1 MATRARQDSPAS
13 ASYWAGMSATTAP
26 GPREGRR
33 ITLGQTTRT
42 VLTVAAIVGLIYLC
56 WLLREVLL
64 LAILAVFVAVALSA
78 PVSLVQRRLHLPRAL
93 AILVVYALI
102 GVVLLGIGLIV
113 IPPLV
118 DEFTSFLRAVPGYV
132 RDLQDSEL
140 IARWDREYGIVAQ
153 LEAEAKNLPSI
164 VGGALAELETVTVA
178 AVERV
183 VELIA
188 ILAVAFLLLI
198 DAPRLTSF
206 VYRELAPDERRA
218 RRVGEETSKAVGGYV
233 AGVFAVALLAGI
245 VSFLVMTL
253 LGIPYAVPLAVQMA
267 FFAILP
273 LVGSTIGAA
282 VIAVVAAFEGP
293 GTAVAWIL
301 FWVVYQQTETH
312 VLGPLVYRR
321 AVDMS
326 PALVILSVLA
336 GGTLLGVLGALLA
349 IPAAA
354 TIQILVREWWRGRRG
369 AEPAGDTPPAPA

>member
-1 MATRARQDSPAS
+1 MPAIP
-13 ASYWAGMSATTAP
+13 AP
-26 GPREGRR
+26 GPRRGPK
-33 ITLGQTTRT
+33 ITVGHTTRT

-78 PVSLVQRRLHLPRAL
+78 PVNLLERRLKLPRAL
-93 AILVVYALI
+93 AILAVFAGI
-102 GVVLLGIGLIV
+102 GAAIVGIGLIV
-113 IPPLV
+113 LPPLI
-118 DEFTSFLRAVPGYV
+118 DEFTAFLRAAPGYV

-140 IARWDREYGIVAQ
+140 IAKWDREYGIVAQ

-164 VGGALAELETVTVA
+164 VGAALKELETVTVA
-178 AVERV
+178 ALERV

-188 ILAVAFLLLI
+188 ILAVAFLLLL
-198 DAPRLTSF
+198 DAPRLMGF
-206 VYRELAPDERRA
+206 LYRELASDEQRA
-218 RRVGEETSKAVGGYV
+218 RRIGDETSKAVGGYV
-233 AGVFAVALLAGI
+233 AGVFAVALLAGL
-245 VSFLVMTL
+245 VSFVVMTI
-253 LGIPYAVPLAVQMA
+253 LGIPYAVPLAVQMS

-273 LVGSTIGAA
+273 LVGSTIGAG
-282 VIAVVAAFEGP
+282 VIAIVAVFEGP
-293 GTAVAWIL
+293 GVAIAWIV

-336 GGTLLGVLGALLA
+336 GATLLGVLGALLA

-354 TIQILVREWWRGRRG
+354 TVQILVREWWRSRPG
-369 AEPAGDTPPAPA
+369 ASTTADMAADQPPPAQPPPAPA

>member
-1 MATRARQDSPAS
+1 
-13 ASYWAGMSATTAP
+13 MSATTAP